1 MSDYFLNK
9 IYDSLLSK
17 KPVPKKPEP
26 IVEKKKTLSKAPKTL
41 SGAYQTVLTE
51 RVAFYVTPVEQDKP
65 APLYQGLEQI
75 GIVQNDQEAKSLRSR
90 IKSFSILDTTT
101 KMLNAAGWETAN
113 PILDSK
119 ELRQLIFN
127 YNINV
132 EDLTN
137 ISKNKNKLVFLQDTI
152 TNKQQTTF
160 NLIETLYK
168 GIEQF
173 LTKTNQE
180 DIKKFFESLI
190 NKQGTVK
197 GTNVGPGEILC
208 SLFSNSSKPLKNESS
223 SSESE
228 EEPKG
233 DLKFGSIKVELKQTG
248 AKLGY
253 AFYAD
258 ANIKSEMAKVI
269 NNEQKLIPHAEL
281 SRRISSFEDKVSKL
295 KEFNNYGF
303 SIFNDS
309 LINQIKEFN
318 VFIKKTDMSGF
329 QQSVQNVFNFNIKNI
344 PRDNSFYQTF
354 IENLLKNKFLTSSE
368 TFNPATL
375 EKSNQKEIFVKILE
389 VLKYGYDSIQSL
401 LNKPKYQV
409 KDWNQQSETVAFNE
423 LLLSNLNLTPE
434 QITDVL
440 YAVRPFAQSE
450 PSLKSQI
457 LKVLKDGYVNRLKRG
472 EDKALRGLVFAIHL
486 SEYAR
491 HETFDYLLLFNKT
504 THKAFSIPTPSNC
517 FESLLELYESKGE
530 QVFRF
535 RVSIG
540 GRQGAHNITI

>member
-1 MSDYFLNK
+1 LDN
-9 IYDSLLSK
+9 
-17 KPVPKKPEP
+17 
-26 IVEKKKTLSKAPKTL
+26 
-41 SGAYQTVLTE
+41 GLTE
-51 RVAFYVTPVEQDKP
+51 FAVSDKKSQG
-65 APLYQGLEQI
+65 ATDYDLSLVLRQMKKDEFVCSDIESNTWYQYRNHRWI
-75 GIVQNDQEAKSLRSR
+75 KNDSGTSLRMVIST
-90 IKSFSILDTTT
+90 D
-101 KMLNAAGWETAN
+101 
-113 PILDSK
+113 
-119 ELRQLIFN
+119 LRSL
-127 YNINV
+127 YGKKLM
-132 EDLTN
+132 DLGV
-137 ISKNKNKLVFLQDTI
+137 LLA
-152 TNKQQTTF
+152 
-160 NLIETLYK
+160 EM
-168 GIEQF
+168 
-173 LTKTNQE
+173 
-180 DIKKFFESLI
+180 
-190 NKQGTVK
+190 
-197 GTNVGPGEILC
+197 
-208 SLFSNSSKPLKNESS
+208 
-223 SSESE
+223 ESE

-440 YAVRPFAQSE
+440 YAVRPFVQSE

-457 LKVLKDGYVNRLKRG
+457 LKVLKDGHVNRLKRG